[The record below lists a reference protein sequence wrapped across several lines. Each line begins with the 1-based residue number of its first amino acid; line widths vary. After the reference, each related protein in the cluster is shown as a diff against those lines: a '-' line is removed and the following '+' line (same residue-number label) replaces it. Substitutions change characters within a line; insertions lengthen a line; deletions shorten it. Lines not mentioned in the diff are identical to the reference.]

1 MSAIQAWMEDVARMP
16 GLEGVRWQP
25 FRHRQTTQVLTDE
38 ALRAALE
45 ALGPVTGWV
54 TEPSRVLE
62 LHEETIELGQR
73 PLSGEFFQRQSEDGR
88 QHVWQLT
95 CQPRDR
101 WSLVRHELEACEP
114 GEADTLGE
122 ATNHLHVDDAVKCL
136 QYWRLWQPDDEGAP
150 ACRIALL
157 VDMGGSPE

>member
-1 MSAIQAWMEDVARMP
+1 MSAIQAWMDDVARMP
-16 GLEGVRWQP
+16 ELEEVRWQP
-25 FRHRQTTQVLTDE
+25 FRHHHSTQVLTDDT
-38 ALRAALE
+38 LRTALE

-54 TEPSRVLE
+54 TEPSRVVE
-62 LHEETIELGQR
+62 LHDQAIELGQR
-73 PLSGEFFQRQSEDGR
+73 ALSAEFFQRQSEGQQR
-88 QHVWQLT
+88 VWQLT

-101 WSLVRHELEACEP
+101 WCLVQHDLEACDP

-122 ATNHLHVDDAVKCL
+122 ATNHLHVEDPARRL
-136 QYWRLWQPDDEGAP
+136 QYWRLWQPDEEGAP